1 MAEKLCQLKKKG
13 GSEEI
18 DISNPDV
25 TWTKYHMADGT
36 SQNISVNKKPRLISC
51 VFFNANT
58 AGTGFTGLYDI
69 KNNKTFRSGYYS
81 SAFHN
86 ATWSNVSSYI
96 TSVTDSNVTIKNAYG
111 ELLNVAINIYY

>member
-25 TWTKYHMADGT
+25 TWTRYHMAID
-36 SQNISVNKKPRLISC
+36 SSANISVNKKPRLISC
-51 VFFNANT
+51 EFLNVNT
-58 AGTGFTGLYDI
+58 LGTGFVGLYDI
-69 KNNKTFRSGYYS
+69 KNNKTYRSGYYT

-86 ATWSNVSSYI
+86 ATWSNASSYI

-111 ELLNVAINIYY
+111 DLLNVAINIYY